1 LAEGGSGGLQR
12 HSSEWTSV
20 ACDYD
25 RLAEEYARH
34 IFDELAGKPFD
45 RELLDRFAARVGDGR
60 VCDVGC
66 GPGHVARYLHERGSD
81 VFGIDL
87 SPEMVQ
93 LAKKL
98 NPGIDFRVDDL
109 RALQLAD
116 GCLAGI
122 VAFYSVIHVPAE
134 RLVAALGE
142 LRRVLQPGGR
152 LLLAVHEG
160 REIRQPG
167 ELWGIPISLEFNFF
181 TRDQLTASLL
191 ESRFSIE
198 EIVHRAPYPDVEAE
212 TDRLYVSAVT
222 DLNGPLERE

>member
-1 LAEGGSGGLQR
+1 MSDLDR
-12 HSSEWTSV
+12 MSECTSV

-45 RELLDRFAARVGDGR
+45 RELLNRFAARVGDGP

-66 GPGHVARYLHERGSD
+66 GPGHVARYLHERGSN

-93 LAKKL
+93 VAKKL
-98 NPGIDFRVDDL
+98 NPGIDFRVDDF

-134 RLVAALGE
+134 RLAAALGE

-181 TRDQLTASLL
+181 TRDEVTASLL

-198 EIVHRAPYPDVEAE
+198 EIVHRTPYPDVEAE
-212 TDRLYVSAVT
+212 TDRLYVSAVA
-222 DLNGPLERE
+222 DLNRGPLERE